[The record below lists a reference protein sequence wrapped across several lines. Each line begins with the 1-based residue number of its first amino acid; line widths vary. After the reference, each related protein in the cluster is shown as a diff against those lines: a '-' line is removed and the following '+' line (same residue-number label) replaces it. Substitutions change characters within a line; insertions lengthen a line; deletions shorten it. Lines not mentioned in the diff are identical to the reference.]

1 MSNFPGLTSSFIAA
15 IVALLMHGNC
25 YAAGLSRA
33 GLTKVPIHFIEAL
46 APNDTT
52 SSKRFQNE
60 YENAVSLSLEIS
72 KEKLAQCGYKLEQTF
87 SFYDASDSIQALEKG
102 KLAEAEGAWL
112 LVGPRRSNHY
122 LLLSN
127 GSPTTPSVS
136 LMASSKEVV
145 ALEPLHLSLS
155 ASNEQMAKKA
165 AQHAKLLLQKQS
177 PTYSTIVSADCV
189 SCVDFVKAFDSEASK
204 LSFNAWSPK
213 YPISKSFSSGRFEV
227 LGDNPNMDKI
237 KEAFKSSAPELI
249 LVPNYSKV
257 SAVLIKALLPIAPN
271 AIFIGSDGWGDT
283 RFGFIQN
290 NDNLQGAKGFTVRGF
305 PPVEKGLAQFDLGQ
319 LILKSSGS
327 PAISSSS
334 SLAIVKVVN
343 GVTKLL
349 CSQKPTTKTQFKDM
363 FVKSGKQYFSNPW
376 GVSVFNLREGNIVF
390 HKSFGKA
397 GL

>member
-1 MSNFPGLTSSFIAA
+1 MRNSPKLTSSFIAV
-15 IVALLMHGNC
+15 IGALSAPGNC
-25 YAAGLSRA
+25 YAAELSKA
-33 GLTKVPIHFIEAL
+33 GLTKVPLHFIEAL

-60 YENAVSLSLEIS
+60 YEKAVSLSLEIS

-122 LLLSN
+122 LLLSK

-165 AQHAKLLLQKQS
+165 AQHAKSLLQKQR

-189 SCVDFVKAFDSEASK
+189 SCIDFAKVFENETSK
-204 LSFNAWSPK
+204 LSFNAWTPK
-213 YPISKSFSSGRFEV
+213 DPISKSFPSGRFEV

-237 KEAFKSSAPELI
+237 KEAFKSSAPDLI

-257 SAVLIKALLPIAPN
+257 SAVIIKALMPLVPN
-271 AIFIGSDGWGDT
+271 AIFIGSDGWGDA

-290 NDNLQGAKGFTVRGF
+290 NDNLKVAKGFTVRGL
-305 PPVEKGLAQFDLGQ
+305 PPVEKGLAQVDLGQ

-334 SLAIVKVVN
+334 SLAIAKVVD
-343 GVTKLL
+343 GVTNFL
-349 CSQKPTTKTQFKDM
+349 CSEKPANKTQFKDA

-376 GVSVFNLREGNIVF
+376 GVSVFSLHEGNIVF

>member
-1 MSNFPGLTSSFIAA
+1 MRTIAIPSPCLAAAVCLLLLPYISFASVSA
-15 IVALLMHGNC
+15 KVKFT
-25 YAAGLSRA
+25 R
-33 GLTKVPIHFIEAL
+33 VPIHFIEAL

-60 YENAVSLSLEIS
+60 YEKAVTISLELS
-72 KEKLAQCGYKLEQTF
+72 KEKLSQCGYKLEQTF

-102 KLAEAEGAWL
+102 KLAESAAAWF

-122 LLLSN
+122 LLLSK
-127 GSPTTPSVS
+127 GSPNTPSVS
-136 LMASSKEVV
+136 LMASSKEVQV
-145 ALEPLHLSLS
+145 LEPLHLSLS

-165 AQHAKLLLQKQS
+165 AQHAKSLFQKQN
-177 PTYSTIVSADCV
+177 PTFATIVSADCV
-189 SCVDFVKAFDSEASK
+189 SCIDFAKAFENEASK
-204 LSFNAWSPK
+204 LSFNAWIPK
-213 YPISKSFSSGRFEV
+213 DSISKNLPSARFEV
-227 LGDNPNMDKI
+227 LGDNPNMDRI
-237 KEAFKSSAPELI
+237 KEAFKASTPDFI

-257 SAVLIKALLPIAPN
+257 SAVIIKALMSLVPN
-271 AIFIGSDGWGDT
+271 AIFIGSDGWGDS

-290 NDNLQGAKGFTVRGF
+290 NDNLQGAKGFTARGF

-319 LILKSSGS
+319 LILKSRGS
-327 PAISSSS
+327 TAISSSS
-334 SLAIVKVVN
+334 SLAIVKVVD

-349 CSQKPTTKTQFKDM
+349 CSEKPANKTQFKDA

-390 HKSFGKA
+390 DRSFGKA